1 MLQTKPYKLLYAS
14 FRLIF
19 GFFIFYQLLISIH
32 LFTVNGETPC
42 KFCTSKQKKI
52 EYDLAHQPTSV
63 ERNIIKQ
70 ESEIFVSPEGSE
82 ERYRYSYR
90 ILWGLNIKSRGVV
103 LYIQVNNQC
112 VQVFSSYFIGL
123 QLQINLTFVKLF
135 FITGLQLNS
144 KKTDSCSVLEKC
156 RGGIARIK
164 LVQGL
169 AEKQVALIGTSV
181 GSTYKKCLNIDSEL
195 YIFGWNI
202 LLHCPPIVLENA
214 GRVTLNNFSVHY
226 KEILFTMNILV
237 NSVQTH

>member
-32 LFTVNGETPC
+32 IFTVNGETPC

-103 LYIQVNNQC
+103 LYIQINNHC
-112 VQVFSSYFIGL
+112 VQVLSSYFIGL

-144 KKTDSCSVLEKC
+144 KKIDSCTAGNLVLTT
-156 RGGIARIK
+156 
-164 LVQGL
+164 GL
-169 AEKQVALIGTSV
+169 KT
-181 GSTYKKCLNIDSEL
+181 
-195 YIFGWNI
+195 
-202 LLHCPPIVLENA
+202 
-214 GRVTLNNFSVHY
+214 
-226 KEILFTMNILV
+226 
-237 NSVQTH
+237 

>member
-32 LFTVNGETPC
+32 IFTVNGETPC

-63 ERNIIKQ
+63 EKNIIKQ

-103 LYIQVNNQC
+103 LYIQINNHC
-112 VQVFSSYFIGL
+112 VQVLSSYFIGL
-123 QLQINLTFVKLF
+123 QLQINLTFVKLLSV
-135 FITGLQLNS
+135 FISVFKTNFVQIKGNS
-144 KKTDSCSVLEKC
+144 TNSSKTRPGNQILWRTFVLSSSQHYWLRFSFEYKQNSGSSQEKITLMVKKNL
-156 RGGIARIK
+156 
-164 LVQGL
+164 
-169 AEKQVALIGTSV
+169 
-181 GSTYKKCLNIDSEL
+181 
-195 YIFGWNI
+195 
-202 LLHCPPIVLENA
+202 
-214 GRVTLNNFSVHY
+214 
-226 KEILFTMNILV
+226 
-237 NSVQTH
+237 